1 MKKVFFLLFTWSMT
15 CGMYAADMVSPNA
28 KLKVVTAGNGCKV
41 YYQQQQVLDIPVL
54 GNGNSQ
60 IQKVSKAHHLTAD
73 YQMLTGKRLHCIN
86 EANEYQL
93 TLSKDIR
100 LTMRLYNDGV
110 AFRYDGLSDK
120 EKTAYK
126 ISQGTKRWMQKWS
139 DGYEG
144 FFPLTT
150 KATDGRWGYPA
161 LLEPVDGVFVLL
173 SEANICKGQAA
184 SSLHSKGDLYQVVPD
199 GNQPSAISHQPS
211 PWRVAIIGSLADVVE
226 STLITDV
233 SEPSKIED
241 NSWIHPGTVSWVY
254 WAYNHGSNDYNI
266 IKKYVDMAVALQLP
280 YVLIDAE
287 WDEMKDG
294 KTIEDAVNYAK
305 SKGIKPLIWY
315 NSSVGWVNGAPGPK
329 FRLNKPED
337 REKEFAWCEK
347 IGVAGVKIDFFSGDT
362 QQNMDYC
369 IDLLESAAKHHLLVN
384 FHGATI
390 PRGWQRTYPNLM
402 STEGV
407 YGAEWYNNVPTFTKK
422 AAAHNATLPFTRNV
436 IGPMDY
442 TPCTFSDSQHPH
454 ITTHAH
460 ELALT
465 VLFESGLQHLAD
477 RPESYLAQPHD
488 VQQFLSAL
496 PTVWDETRLLSG
508 YPGES
513 VVMARRSGK
522 TWYIAGINGTDE
534 EKTLPLDLSF
544 LKQGKQHGDI
554 MLYGDAGD
562 RGFHVALQEDYPAS
576 MKLRPR
582 GGFVLVVYPVNDP
595 LSVNMPLFQT
605 KYTADPSPIVVG
617 DTLFLFTSHDASP
630 EDIPDANEKNS
641 AGFFMYDW
649 LLWSTTDMV
658 NWTEHGAVASLKEFS
673 WRTRDNG
680 AWAIQTVERNGKYYL
695 YAPLHGHG
703 IGVLVADSPYGPF
716 KDPLGKPLVWQTE
729 HWDDIDPSVFVDDDG
744 QAYMYWGN
752 PHVYCIKLNED
763 MISTSGDI
771 FVLNQKDGVMRPVKE
786 EGAKINLRASWSEKA
801 TWKVKNYQE
810 GPWFYKRNGK
820 YYLAYATTCCP
831 EALGYAMSDSPMGPW
846 EWKNYIMRPTQR
858 DRGNHPGICDY
869 KGHSYVFGQNYDLM
883 HLDTYIHHERR
894 TVSAQEITYD
904 ADGTI
909 PEIPYW
915 LNQKPLKQIEWL
927 NPYKRVEAE
936 TMNWGNGLKT
946 AKMGIE
952 NTGVIKD
959 MPYSTGK
966 KNMYVFDINDGEF
979 IRLRGVDFATGAR
992 QFAIS
997 AASTGFVELTLR
1009 LDSKDGPAIG
1019 TVKIG
1024 ATGSLETYKSFA
1036 TKVKKAA
1043 GVHDLYL
1050 CFSKTSGDVRLD
1062 YWEFKK

>member
-1 MKKVFFLLFTWSMT
+1 MKKISIFLFLLTLSCTMS
-15 CGMYAADMVSPNA
+15 AAEMVSPNA
-28 KLKVVTAGNGCKV
+28 KIRVVPEGNGCKV
-41 YYQQQQVLDIPVL
+41 YYQQQQVLDVSAL
-54 GNGNSQ
+54 GCKGSR
-60 IQKVSKAHHLTAD
+60 IQKVGKAHRLTAE
-73 YQMLTGKRLHCIN
+73 YQMLTGKRLHCTN
-86 EANEYQL
+86 EANEYRLLL
-93 TLSKDIR
+93 TNNVR
-100 LTMRLYNDGV
+100 MVMRLYNDGI
-110 AFRYDGLSDK
+110 AFRYDALTEK
-120 EKTAYK
+120 EVTSYK
-126 ISQGTKRWMQKWS
+126 IPQGTRRWLQKWTDS
-139 DGYEG
+139 YEG
-144 FFPLTT
+144 FFPQTD

-161 LLEPVDGVFVLL
+161 LIEPADGVFALL
-173 SEANICKGQAA
+173 TEANICKGQAA
-184 SSLHSKGDLYQVVPD
+184 SSLHSKGELYKVVPEQTT
-199 GNQPSAISHQPS
+199 NVMPS
-211 PWRVAIIGSLADVVE
+211 PWRVVIIGHLADVVQ
-226 STLITDV
+226 STLVTDV
-233 SEPSKIED
+233 SEPSRLD
-241 NSWIHPGTVSWVY
+241 DTTWIKPGVVSWVY

-266 IKKYVDMAVALQLP
+266 IKKYVDMAVVLHLP

-305 SKGIKPLIWY
+305 SKGVKPLIWY
-315 NSSVGWVNGAPGPK
+315 NSSIGWVNGAPGPK

-477 RPESYLAQPHD
+477 RPESYLSQPHD
-488 VQQFLSAL
+488 VQQFLSSL

-522 TWYIAGINGTDE
+522 TWYIAGINGTDD
-534 EKTLPLDLSF
+534 EKILPLDLSF
-544 LKQGKQHGDI
+544 LDKRHGDI
-554 MLYGDAGD
+554 VQFADGGERSFYVSL
-562 RGFHVALQEDYPAS
+562 LENYPKE
-576 MKLRPR
+576 MKCRPR
-582 GGFVLVVYPVNDP
+582 GGFVLVVHPINDP

-630 EDIPDANEKNS
+630 EDIPDENEKNS

-658 NWTEHGAVASLKEFS
+658 NWTEHGAVASLKDFK
-673 WRTRDNG
+673 WRSRDNG

-716 KDPLGKPLVWQTE
+716 KDPLGKPLVWQRE
-729 HWDDIDPSVFVDDDG
+729 HWNDIDPTVFIDDDG

-752 PHVYCIKLNED
+752 PHTYYCRLNDD
-763 MISTSGDI
+763 MIS
-771 FVLNQKDGVMRPVKE
+771 VKDSIVQLPH
-786 EGAKINLRASWSEKA
+786 IP
-801 TWKVKNYQE
+801 NYQE
-810 GPWFYKRNGK
+810 GPWFYKRQGH
-820 YYLAYATTCCP
+820 YYLAFASTCCP
-831 EALGYAMSDSPMGPW
+831 EALGYAMSDSPTGPW

-883 HLDTYIHHERR
+883 HLDTYVHHERR
-894 TVSAQEITYD
+894 TVTAQEITYH

-909 PEIPYW
+909 QEIPYW
-915 LNQKPLKQIEWL
+915 LNQEPVKQLQWL
-927 NPYKRVEAE
+927 NPYRRVEAE
-936 TMNWGNGLKT
+936 TMAWGYGLKT

-952 NTGVIKD
+952 NTGVVKD
-959 MPYSTGK
+959 MPESTGK

-979 IRLRGVDFATGAR
+979 IRLRGVDFGTGAR
-992 QFAIS
+992 TFS
-997 AASTGFVELTLR
+997 VMAASTGFVQMTLH
-1009 LDSKDGPAIG
+1009 LDSQDGPVIG

-1024 ATGSLETYKSFA
+1024 VTGSVDTYKSFA

-1043 GVHDLYL
+1043 GVHDLYI
-1050 CFSKTSGDVRLD
+1050 CFDKTFGEVHLD